1 MKDYNKL
8 ALEIINQ
15 IGGRENIQ
23 DVFHCAT
30 RLRFTLKSS
39 EKANTESIKKING
52 VLSVVESGG
61 MYMVV
66 IGPDVSKVYNEIE
79 SILEMNNRGKN
90 ETSEVEESDNRT
102 LFQKLLAYMIG
113 SFKPILGLM
122 AASGLLKGFKSL
134 IILIAPGFSDST
146 TYTALYGISDAI
158 LYFMPIFIAGSAA
171 KYLKMDLFL
180 GVLIGSSLIYPSI
193 IEVSMQEATFT
204 LFGLD
209 MVVDKLFGII
219 PWVAVNYT
227 NSLLPPLVAIFIA
240 APIYKKCQ
248 EKIPDLFQTFL
259 TPLITLVIAVMA
271 TLIIFGPVMSVLS
284 AFIGWVLGLIFEFS
298 PWLAGL
304 LIGGPWILMVMSG
317 LHLGFTPV
325 FINEIALTGSSAIL
339 GFLGANQMAMAGA
352 LFAILFKTKKDK
364 VKGLASA
371 NGITALL
378 GISEPGLYG
387 VLIPS
392 KVGLVWSVIGG
403 SLGGMV
409 AAIMGAR
416 LYSTGLSGIMQIAL
430 AISAENPM
438 GTVGYILSLIIGF
451 AVGFVGTYFMY
462 TPKYDKV
469 FE

>member
-1 MKDYNKL
+1 
-8 ALEIINQ
+8 
-15 IGGRENIQ
+15 
-23 DVFHCAT
+23 
-30 RLRFTLKSS
+30 
-39 EKANTESIKKING
+39 
-52 VLSVVESGG
+52 
-61 MYMVV
+61 
-66 IGPDVSKVYNEIE
+66 
-79 SILEMNNRGKN
+79 
-90 ETSEVEESDNRT
+90 
-102 LFQKLLAYMIG
+102 
-113 SFKPILGLM
+113 
-122 AASGLLKGFKSL
+122 
-134 IILIAPGFSDST
+134 
-146 TYTALYGISDAI
+146 
-158 LYFMPIFIAGSAA
+158 
-171 KYLKMDLFL
+171 
-180 GVLIGSSLIYPSI
+180 
-193 IEVSMQEATFT
+193 
-204 LFGLD
+204 
-209 MVVDKLFGII
+209 
-219 PWVAVNYT
+219 
-227 NSLLPPLVAIFIA
+227 
-240 APIYKKCQ
+240 
-248 EKIPDLFQTFL
+248 
-259 TPLITLVIAVMA
+259 MA

-352 LFAILFKTKKDK
+352 LFAILFKTEKDK

-462 TPKYDKV
+462 TPKHDKV